1 MKLAER
7 EVTVEDIAK
16 VYDEQGP
23 EVASELVAILER
35 INELDR
41 YDWSQ
46 HARPDQLPPEGDWN
60 TWLIL
65 AGRGWG
71 KTRTGAE
78 WIKQQALRHP
88 GTRWAIVAATFRDA
102 RDTCVE
108 GESGL
113 LGIVPQVEVTYW
125 NRSFG
130 QLRFRNGSQVQ
141 CFGAT
146 EPDRLRGPQH
156 HGAWCDELAAWPY
169 AETWD
174 QLMFGLRLGTQPRTV
189 ITTTPRPT
197 RLVRS
202 LVDRQSLHGEH
213 PPCAAVSG
221 SDANAVVVTRGNT
234 FDNAA
239 NLAPAA
245 LAELKNRYEGT
256 RLGRQE
262 LYAELLTDVEGALWT
277 YDMLEANRVRET
289 PELARVVVAIDPAV
303 TSGEESD
310 ETGIIVAGVGID
322 GTVYVFA
329 DLSGRFS
336 PDAWANRAVGAYE
349 QHHGDRIVA
358 EVNNGGDLVE
368 RTIRTVSPRIS
379 YRSVRA
385 SRGKQTRA
393 EPVAALYEQGRV
405 HHVGMFPELEEQ
417 LTTWTPDSGKSPD
430 RLDALV
436 WAITELML
444 EKPKPEMVVRG
455 YGEAA

>member
-1 MKLAER
+1 MTIT
-7 EVTVEDIAK
+7 EVTQSLIDQGLIEEAEEYVRLQ
-16 VYDEQGP
+16 EQII
-23 EVASELVAILER
+23 EAQ
-35 INELDR
+35 R
-41 YDWSQ
+41 YDWSLQ
-46 HARPDQLPPEGDWN
+46 ARPEQLPPEGDWN
-60 TWLIL
+60 VWLIL

-78 WIKQQALRHP
+78 WIKDNALGSP
-88 GTRWAIVAATFRDA
+88 NTRWAIVAPTFRDA

-113 LGIVPQVEVTYW
+113 LGIVPQTEVVYW

-156 HGAWCDELAAWPY
+156 HGAWCDELASWPY

-174 QLMFGLRLGTQPRTV
+174 QLMFGLRLGVSPRTV
-189 ITTTPRPT
+189 VTTTPKPT
-197 RLVRS
+197 RLVRG
-202 LVDRQSLHGEH
+202 LVERSDGADLDGIPET
-213 PPCAAVSG
+213 AVE
-221 SDANAVVVTRGNT
+221 VTRGNT

-245 LAELKNRYEGT
+245 LVELKTRYEGT

-277 YDMLEANRVRET
+277 YDMLEANRVREA
-289 PELARVVVAIDPAV
+289 PELTRVVVALDPAV
-303 TSGEESD
+303 TSGEDSD
-310 ETGIIVAGVGID
+310 ESGIIVAGQGTD
-322 GTVYVFA
+322 GHAYILA
-329 DLSGRFS
+329 DRSGRFTPQS
-336 PDAWANRAVGAYE
+336 TMQRLVHAYTE
-349 QHHGDRIVA
+349 FAGDRVVI
-358 EVNNGGDLVE
+358 ERNNGADYL
-368 RTIRTVSPRIS
+368 PAML
-379 YRSVRA
+379 RSVDATIPTKTVHA

-393 EPVAALYEQGRV
+393 EPIAALYEQGKV

-417 LTTWTPDSGKSPD
+417 LTTWTPNDGKSPD

-436 WAITELML
+436 WALTELML
-444 EKPKPEMVVRG
+444 ERG
-455 YGEAA
+455 RRTLSFAGAA